1 MDELRARGVVRT
13 SNNPTGDLAETLF
26 CKAFGWRQVG
36 NSSKSID
43 AVDDKTGQTFQIK
56 GRRLTAPND
65 SRQLS
70 AIRELD
76 KGGFDFVAAVL
87 FDREY
92 KVLRA
97 ALVPHAIILGGAH
110 FVQRT
115 NSSKFMLR
123 DEVWSVA
130 SVRDVTDQLRG
141 VVI

>member
-26 CKAFGWRQVG
+26 CKAFGWRQAG
-36 NSSKSID
+36 NSNRSID

-56 GRRLTAPND
+56 GRRLTAPNG

-76 KGGFDFVAAVL
+76 NGGFDFVAAVL

-97 ALVPHAIILGGAH
+97 ALVPHAIILGGAR

-130 SVRDVTDQLRG
+130 SVRDVTEQLKG